1 MENTMA
7 TLMGKYKNEEWKEL
21 DHTDEDSDF
30 PIDEQK
36 DYLKNEYQIALGQGW
51 MFKWEDSQ

>member
-21 DHTDEDSDF
+21 DHTDEDSDC

-36 DYLKNEYQIALGQGW
+36 NYLAGEYKIALGQGW
-51 MFKWEDSQ
+51 MFKWID